1 MRFITRIGVAA
12 VALFALASGAAAQ
25 TKGLKVG
32 DRAPTLTLLTL
43 DGQRVNLADH
53 VGKGPVL
60 IEFWATWCPLCR
72 QMEPT
77 YRTLAERYGRDLQMF
92 FIVVPTNQTPERA
105 RQYVE
110 RVKHPGTFLFDAD
123 GEAYKA
129 FAAYH
134 TSYVV
139 VLDRQGKVLY
149 SADGG
154 EQDLNDVVRQA
165 VGQ

>member
-1 MRFITRIGVAA
+1 MRIITHVGVAA
-12 VALFALASGAAAQ
+12 ALLLASASGAAAQ
-25 TKGLKVG
+25 TMGLKIG
-32 DRAPTLTLLTL
+32 DRAPTLTLPTL
-43 DGQRVNLADH
+43 DGQSVDLADH
-53 VGKGPVL
+53 VGKRPVL

-77 YRTLAERYGRDLQMF
+77 YRALAEKYGSDLDML

-105 RQYVE
+105 KAYVE

-123 GEAYKA
+123 GAAYRA

-134 TSYVV
+134 TSYVL
-139 VLDRQGKVLY
+139 VLDRQGKVLH

-154 EQDLNDVVRQA
+154 AQDLTEVVRLA
-165 VGQ
+165 VGR